1 MSLLLQIVPK
11 FVFNCRRFIVVS
23 HHVMLPEIFLLGGIS
38 VARRPNKLRGGKLE
52 FDSTKALEVNDKL
65 TPGPFQYN
73 AVGFQEYI

>member
-1 MSLLLQIVPK
+1 MPRKEILLILWRHWG
-11 FVFNCRRFIVVS
+11 FNVVS
-23 HHVMLPEIFLLGGIS
+23 HHVMLPMIFLQGGIS